1 MSQLKILKASAGS
14 GKTFNLVAEYIKL
27 LVENPYNY
35 RYILAVTFTNKATA
49 EMKERVVRDL
59 FKLANGENDVLLNI
73 LAGQTHLPFQKIADN
88 ARLALSNILHD
99 YDRFSVSTIDSF
111 FQRVLRSFARET
123 GLYGTYEVELDYDAV
138 LNEAADRLLIS
149 VEDDEDLR
157 IWLTEMS
164 EDQLSEG
171 KNWSIKEK
179 ILELGKEL
187 QKEAYQQYMLSS
199 AASDENE
206 NDMRKHISALK
217 NELIKT
223 RKWFEKEICELGKS
237 AVSLIENHGLQL
249 YDFKYKKASFANL
262 FYKLNDYKGGEISVG
277 KRFLGAIDDVD
288 TWGKK
293 NDIDKMQSLYNDGLN
308 ELMHRILD
316 FLEKNYPLYVTAYE
330 IYKHIFSL
338 GVLSVLLSKIREIG
352 RENNSLLLNEGTLL
366 LKGIIGSNDAPF
378 IYEKTGSYYRY
389 FMIDEF
395 QDTSDTQWQNF
406 KPLVINSLAENNP
419 NLIVGDVKQSI
430 YRWRNSDWQLLNKH
444 IQEELK
450 TFRIEEHK
458 LQQNWRS
465 RENLIAFNN
474 AFFISSGSWLQAK
487 LNDQFDEAAQ
497 PLPDEFRSTVMQVYD
512 DVEQKVTPGKTG
524 GYINL
529 QFIDGE
535 EKDDYR
541 VETLERIISAV
552 KNVQQQGY
560 NAGDIAVLVRT
571 NFEGKMVADALL
583 NQKKI
588 SEGYNFEVV
597 SDDSLFIYTSPA
609 VKLII
614 GLMQHIIKPFDQVV
628 MATLVYE
635 FSQHIL
641 PSLKAKNK
649 LPQRL
654 GAGGQQ
660 SMVFEAQKDE
670 SFFSEQVKEEFFPF
684 FDPEADHAI
693 VKNWSNLSIANFI
706 EELVKTYNL
715 DYLEGEQ
722 AAIQS
727 LKDTVNDFS
736 RRESGN
742 MHKFLDWWE
751 QYGSKVKVQMSV
763 SRDAIR
769 ILTVHKAKGLE
780 FPVVLL
786 PFCDWDFKPSSKQG
800 NIMWC
805 PTGNTPFKQFPAL
818 PVKVSSR
825 LKSSLFS
832 REYYNELL
840 LTAVD
845 TINLLYVA
853 LTRAVDAIFV
863 FSEKPKAPQNG
874 EMSFTANTMIFE
886 TISNISSE
894 PAIEEYAEDSYEGGI
909 LPVRHNVKNEGKE
922 EVDLSAHFVRKKNA
936 LESLKLRRNYDDFL
950 ESEAPEWVQHVNE
963 GKFMHELLALVET
976 ADDVE
981 KAMGQMQSD
990 GKVSNERYGSLKDSI
1005 YKLLDNPE
1013 AKHWFDGSF
1022 TVLNEISVLGAEFG
1036 NLRPDRVMTAG
1047 NKAIVVDY
1055 KATETRNNKYE
1066 KQVSRYAS
1074 IIRDMGYER
1083 VEGYI
1088 WYLKSNSIQRVV
1100 GT

>member
-59 FKLANGENDVLLNI
+59 YKLANNEHGALLDI
-73 LAGQTHLPFQKIADN
+73 MQAQTDLGSRKIADN
-88 ARLALSNILHD
+88 ARFALSNILHD

-157 IWLTEMS
+157 LWLTEMS

-187 QKEAYQQYMLSS
+187 QKEAYQQYMLKS
-199 AASDENE
+199 AAGDEKE
-206 NDMRKHISALK
+206 GDKRKNIVELK
-217 NELIKT
+217 SELIKT
-223 RKWFEKEICELGKS
+223 RKWFEKEIRELGKS
-237 AVSLIENHGLQL
+237 AVSLIEKHGLQL
-249 YDFKYKKASFANL
+249 DDFKYKKASFANL

-277 KRFLGAIDDVD
+277 KRFLGAIDDVEK
-288 TWGKK
+288 WGNK
-293 NDIDKMQSLYNDGLN
+293 NDADKMQSLYNDGLN
-308 ELMHRILD
+308 DLMHQIID
-316 FLEKNYPLYVTAYE
+316 FLEKSYPLYITANE
-330 IYKHIFSL
+330 IYKHVFSL
-338 GVLSVLLSKIREIG
+338 GVLSVLLSRIREIG

-366 LKGIIGSNDAPF
+366 LKGIIGTNDAPF

-430 YRWRNSDWQLLNKH
+430 YRWRNSDWQLLNKQ
-444 IQEELK
+444 IQQELS
-450 TFRIEEHK
+450 TFDIEERK

-465 RENLIAFNN
+465 RENLIEFNN
-474 AFFISSGSWLQAK
+474 TFFTKGSEWVQNFLNAEFEESALTLPKEYYDTVAQA
-487 LNDQFDEAAQ
+487 
-497 PLPDEFRSTVMQVYD
+497 YD
-512 DVEQKVTPGKTG
+512 DVEQKVTKGKHD
-524 GYINL
+524 GYVQL
-529 QFIDGE
+529 QFVE
-535 EKDDYR
+535 EDDDKEAYHN
-541 VETLERIISAV
+541 ETLSRIVKAV
-552 KNVQQQGY
+552 KQVQDNGFR
-560 NAGDIAVLVRT
+560 AGDIAVLVRR
-571 NFEGKMVADALL
+571 NIEGKMVADALL
-583 NQKKI
+583 NQKKN

-614 GLMQHIIKPFDQVV
+614 GLMQHIVKPLDEVV
-628 MATLVYE
+628 KATVVYE

-641 PSLKAKNK
+641 PQLKKEGM
-649 LPQRL
+649 LPGRVDTN
-654 GAGGQQ
+654 GQQ
-660 SMVFEAQKDE
+660 SMVFEVQKDE
-670 SFFSEQVKEEFFPF
+670 KFFSESVKEEYFPF
-684 FDPEADHAI
+684 FNPENDSNI
-693 VKNWSNLSIANFI
+693 VKNWANLSISNFI

-715 DYLEGEQ
+715 DYLGGEQ

-727 LKDTVNDFS
+727 LKDTVGDFS
-736 RRESGN
+736 KRESGN
-742 MHKFLDWWE
+742 MHKFLEWWE
-751 QYGSKVKVQMSV
+751 QHGSKVKVQMAA

-769 ILTVHKAKGLE
+769 ILTIHKAKGLE

-786 PFCDWDFKPSSKQG
+786 PFCDWEFKPSSRQS

-805 PTGNTPFKQFPAL
+805 PTENTPFKQFPAL
-818 PVKVSSR
+818 PVTFSDK
-825 LKSSLFS
+825 LKTSLFG
-832 REYYNELL
+832 REYYNEMLL
-840 LTAVD
+840 SAVD
-845 TINLLYVA
+845 TINLLYVSF
-853 LTRAVDAIFV
+853 TRAIDSLFV
-863 FSEKPKAPQNG
+863 FSKASKPKKSG
-874 EMSFTANTMIFE
+874 KVDFTVNSMVFQLINSLSENIKLTEFADSCFE
-886 TISNISSE
+886 TGMMGVQPKTIDE
-894 PAIEEYAEDSYEGGI
+894 K
-909 LPVRHNVKNEGKE
+909 HN
-922 EVDLSAHFVRKKNA
+922 EVDLSVHFVRKKNA
-936 LESLKLRRNYDDFL
+936 FESLKLRRNYEDFL
-950 ESEAPEWVQHVNE
+950 DNTSPDWVKHVNE
-963 GKFMHELLALVET
+963 GKFMHELLSLVET
-976 ADDVE
+976 TDDVE
-981 KAMGQMQSD
+981 KALAQMQAD
-990 GKVSNERYGSLKDSI
+990 GKVSIERYDSLKDSI
-1005 YKLLDNPE
+1005 YELLDNPE

-1047 NKAIVVDY
+1047 SKAVVVDY
-1055 KATETRNNKYE
+1055 KATETRNIKYE
-1066 KQVSRYAS
+1066 KQVNRYAH
-1074 IIRDMGYER
+1074 IIRDMGFEK

-1088 WYLKSNSIQRVV
+1088 WYLKSNTIQQVA
-1100 GT
+1100 G